1 MRGQILPNVSSVLT
15 LVGYITNQYYDIVSC
30 YRNSFR
36 KAQATS
42 NCSTLLICKV
52 VHSSFICS
60 QSPII
65 DINNREHPTEL
76 RQIKILEIEIKSK
89 SLENDFK
96 SNHALMYPRQIKSI
110 LCQRYQLLTSHVTYV
125 VGNRVP
131 QLPQI

>member
-1 MRGQILPNVSSVLT
+1 MKGQIIPNVSSVLT
-15 LVGYITNQYYDIVSC
+15 LVGYITNQYYYILSC

-96 SNHALMYPRQIKSI
+96 SCPNASKTNQINPLS
-110 LCQRYQLLTSHVTYV
+110 T
-125 VGNRVP
+125 
-131 QLPQI
+131 LPTTHITRDICSW

>member
-1 MRGQILPNVSSVLT
+1 MREQIIPNVSSVLT

-65 DINNREHPTEL
+65 DINNREHPAEL
-76 RQIKILEIEIKSK
+76 WEINFLK
-89 SLENDFK
+89 LK
-96 SNHALMYPRQIKSI
+96 SNQ
-110 LCQRYQLLTSHVTYV
+110 
-125 VGNRVP
+125 NR
-131 QLPQI
+131 